1 MLKAALILEVLKMIF
16 NFCLVPPLPRG
27 VPGEGPDC
35 HFPKEIVGFWA
46 DSGPN
51 PISFIFLFGLKH

>member
-1 MLKAALILEVLKMIF
+1 MALALVSLLMTWLCLKLSLILSLA
-16 NFCLVPPLPRG
+16 RG

-35 HFPKEIVGFWA
+35 HFPKEIVGFGP

-51 PISFIFLFGLKH
+51 PGICNFFFWP